1 MEDAVASTILNEL
14 REFRTENDKRW
25 EENDKRW
32 EQNEKRWEENERR
45 WTHNEERWQFTEK
58 RLLNLEEAREKDRK
72 ELMDVLDTMQGSI
85 SNQFADMKYYID
97 TKFEKVFEVQQV
109 HEKVLTT
116 HEKRINFQNTRIKSL
131 EDWKDEMENGTTFA
145 I

>member
-72 ELMDVLDTMQGSI
+72 ELM
-85 SNQFADMKYYID
+85 KP
-97 TKFEKVFEVQQV
+97 
-109 HEKVLTT
+109 
-116 HEKRINFQNTRIKSL
+116 
-131 EDWKDEMENGTTFA
+131 
-145 I
+145 